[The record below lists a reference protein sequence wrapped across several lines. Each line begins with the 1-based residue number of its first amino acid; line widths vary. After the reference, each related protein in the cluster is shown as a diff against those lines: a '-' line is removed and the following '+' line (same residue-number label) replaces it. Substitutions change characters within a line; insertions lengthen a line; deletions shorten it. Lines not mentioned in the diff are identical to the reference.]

1 MERGQ
6 GFPGEDLAWAAFLR
20 RCRTDV
26 GLDLSAYK
34 GTQLRRRVDQWLQR
48 QGDANYF
55 ALLRRLRQDPDG
67 RQKFVDYLGI
77 NTTSFFRDGQVF
89 DSLEKLVIPDLAR
102 RPGPLKI
109 WSAACSIGAEAYS
122 VAMLLHEAGIL
133 RRSEILATDIDQAA
147 LEQGRSG
154 LFSESQLMGLDPER
168 REKYLR
174 AEDRGFRVDELLRQ
188 RVRFDRLD
196 LLEDPYPSGVDL
208 LLCRNLFIYLAQP
221 TQERLID
228 RFSQALR
235 PGGYLILGGTEYV
248 SAPGRFGLERV
259 AFCVYRL
266 GSAPARRNPAPDEA

>member
-1 MERGQ
+1 
-6 GFPGEDLAWAAFLR
+6 
-20 RCRTDV
+20 
-26 GLDLSAYK
+26 
-34 GTQLRRRVDQWLQR
+34 QLRRRVDQWLQR

-168 REKYLR
+168 REK
-174 AEDRGFRVDELLRQ
+174 
-188 RVRFDRLD
+188 
-196 LLEDPYPSGVDL
+196 
-208 LLCRNLFIYLAQP
+208 
-221 TQERLID
+221 
-228 RFSQALR
+228 
-235 PGGYLILGGTEYV
+235 
-248 SAPGRFGLERV
+248 
-259 AFCVYRL
+259 
-266 GSAPARRNPAPDEA
+266 